1 MEKCGQNWRG
11 KKVLVTGATGRIGRF
26 LVAALLEQRAE
37 VRILTRRPRP
47 DLWEDAP
54 LRYHLGDMTQPDRF
68 PALLQG
74 VQYLFHLASHQPA
87 PGTLNPYE
95 DPLHWKVTAEG
106 TEHLVRAA
114 ARAGVERLIYFSSI
128 KAVGEITGRQS
139 GPLDEDS
146 PARPST
152 CYGRAKRQ
160 AEIFVLEADD
170 PEGMRTSV
178 LRLPM
183 VYGLPGRGNLPR
195 MIQAI
200 ARHRF
205 PPWPKLENRR
215 TAIHVADAVAAAL
228 LVAQHPRAAGR
239 LYFVHDG
246 EPYSTR
252 WLYEQI
258 CLALGRPIPR
268 WTLPFWLLKLAAL
281 LGDIGQAISGRPMPL
296 NREGLDK
303 LTANA
308 WYSMARIQRELG
320 FVPQHCLRTELANL
334 VQTFKA
340 GAFSPRAG
348 AQPPGRS

>member
-1 MEKCGQNWRG
+1 MENQLQDWRG

-26 LVAALLEQRAE
+26 LVAALLEQGADL
-37 VRILTRRPRP
+37 RILTRRPHP
-47 DLWEDAP
+47 DHWPDAP
-54 LRYHLGDMTQPDRF
+54 IQCDLGDMTQPQRF

-87 PGTLNPYE
+87 PGVLHPYE
-95 DPLHWKVTAEG
+95 DPLHWQVTAEG

-128 KAVGEITGRQS
+128 KAAGEITGEQA

-146 PARPST
+146 PARPAT

-160 AEIFVLEADD
+160 AEIFVLEADNPD
-170 PEGMRTSV
+170 GMRTSV

-183 VYGLPGRGNLPR
+183 VYGLPGSGNLPR

-215 TAIHVADAVAAAL
+215 TAIHVEDAVAAAL
-228 LVAQHPRAAGR
+228 LVAQHPQAAGR

-258 CLALGRPIPR
+258 CLALSRPIPR

-281 LGDIGQAISGRPMPL
+281 LGEAMQAISGRPMPL

-320 FVPQHCLRTELANL
+320 FVPRHCLRTEIANL

-340 GAFSPRAG
+340 AASFPREGAKPPR
-348 AQPPGRS
+348 